1 MNLIV
6 VPFHDWRKSESEGF
20 RTRDVHL
27 INAFSKLPHVE
38 KVLVVNRPLTWLE
51 LYYKKYK
58 RELNGR
64 RIIQQKKFELTE
76 INQKLYV
83 ADYFSGD
90 WFGALKDRQKWFFK
104 AYGNEQYQ
112 DFLKQCL
119 EYLEME
125 DTVLVTQNVFA
136 YQLSTRFPVKS
147 KLFDA
152 WDNFMKFPAYKA
164 IRSELKQAYLS
175 SGEHIDHWTTNSAE
189 NQGLF
194 AQEYGVRKIEVV
206 KNGLNISF
214 VNADLPK
221 PKDLEDIPG
230 PIIGFG
236 GKLSYLVDVELVN
249 KITADHPNASFV
261 FVGQILAKDVYTNI
275 VKRSNVHFLGDKHYS
290 EYPAYV
296 KSFDICIVPYRINEG
311 QHGGD
316 SLKAYEYLSTGKK
329 VVGTNGNGLQDLHEY
344 LYLGITPEEFSE
356 MLKDT
361 LNEKPPLNLEPHLWG
376 TKAAT
381 IIEMMNETEE
391 VPAI

>member
-6 VPFHDWRKSESEGF
+6 IPFHDWRKSESEGF

-27 INAFSKLPHVE
+27 INAFAKLPQVE

-51 LYYKKYK
+51 LYYKKYN
-58 RELNGR
+58 RELQGKR
-64 RIIQQKKFELTE
+64 VIRQKKFELTE
-76 INQKLYV
+76 INEKLFV
-83 ADYFSGD
+83 ADCFSND
-90 WFGALKDRQKWFFK
+90 WLGALKDRQKWFFK
-104 AYGNEQYQ
+104 AYGNAQYQ
-112 DFLKQCL
+112 EFLSQCL
-119 EYLEME
+119 AHLGM
-125 DTVLVTQNVFA
+125 DNPVLVTQNVFA
-136 YQLSTRFPVKS
+136 YQLSTRFPVKR

-152 WDNFMKFPAYKA
+152 WDNFMKFPAYTS
-164 IRSELKQAYLS
+164 IRPELKKAYLS
-175 SGEHIDHWTTNSAE
+175 SGEHIDRWTTNSVE

-194 AQEYGVRKIEVV
+194 AEEYNVKRIEVI

-214 VNADLPK
+214 VNSDLPK
-221 PKDLEDIPG
+221 PKDLSEIPG

-249 KITADHPNASFV
+249 KITADHPEASFV
-261 FVGQILAKDVYTNI
+261 FVGQILAKDVYANI
-275 VKRSNVHFLGDKHYS
+275 IKRPNVHFLGDKHYS

-344 LYLGITPEEFSE
+344 LYLGMNPQEFSD
-356 MLKDT
+356 MLKNT
-361 LNEKPPLNLEPHLWG
+361 ENEKPMLNLEPHLWA
-376 TKAAT
+376 TKATT
-381 IIEMMNETEE
+381 IIELMHETEE
-391 VPAI
+391 VPAV